1 MTGSLGRGRAVLI
14 VVVLGIALFGLTL
27 PAWAHAVAPT
37 TVGSEAVTVAGSD
50 AAPGVASAGLVVLVS
65 GLVLGLAGALAR
77 VLAVLGVIAGGAL
90 AAVSAGLFL
99 ADPERSVLRAA
110 AEITG
115 VRQVDGPITVAPW
128 PTAALVVGA
137 VAVLTGLALP
147 FLAGS
152 WQRVGRRYE
161 RGTDAAARATP
172 TPPRTPRGRAMDDWD
187 ALTRGDDPSHG

>member
-1 MTGSLGRGRAVLI
+1 MTGSLGRGRAVVI
-14 VVVLGIALFGLTL
+14 VVVLGLALFGLTL

-37 TVGSEAVTVAGSD
+37 TVGSAAVTVAGSD

-115 VRQVDGPITVAPW
+115 VRQVDGPISVAPW

-172 TPPRTPRGRAMDDWD
+172 TSPRTPRGRAMDDWD